1 MKTDVKIKNICP
13 VIGMIS
19 SGKSSIL
26 NALFNMDYLEARTDT
41 TTKIVTI
48 IRYNPKA
55 TKPKL
60 FGLELINDGNDNYT
74 FYKNNEPEAIGK
86 EDIKEKVVK
95 LNKDLQQKDK
105 PEYEKIFHMLEIGE
119 VNFIQKEFLES
130 NDLADVPG
138 VSENIKQADPNN
150 SQNSGAA
157 PKAKSDIEDNSQ
169 TVEENITNEKTKKE
183 INYLTQIFRILKNKM
198 NNGIIILAVDK
209 FQQIENYEII
219 AKLKLVLDKP
229 IENFLLLLNRMDKS
243 ENIEEDI
250 RILNEKFVEE
260 FPNGG
265 FNATRNTIVQCS
277 AFQLE
282 NELKMEKE
290 FTNLLYYHYINY
302 IMDAKKYNN
311 FMDYLKNFLRNYL
324 KKEVENIEFEEFERN
339 LRSIRDDEDLKKIQY
354 IINRI
359 KEHHTTIKMSLQLDD
374 KDFTEKNMQDCID
387 NLDDLINDEDGKIN
401 LPDQTNNTAIILYY
415 YFLHKNKK
423 IKLFRSHETKTIL
436 EYFTMQNMNKKFKYK
451 EMESKLKELDNRD
464 TINKKI
470 NNVVS
475 KLNDFF
481 EIYKNGGIYLN
492 QIDGV
497 KNSIK
502 PIINNLKTSK
512 FFYIPLI
519 GVYNSGKSTI
529 LNDIIGYKLLPV
541 KTGECTKKG
550 ILIAHWDYDI
560 PIIRKAKFICENT
573 GDKNDICYFEFNNDV
588 LAEGNENV
596 RKILNGVNGNFIEK
610 EEDFFYIINVRISFL
625 DIFNDNS
632 IKEKICFVD
641 LPGYGTKNKFETKDI
656 YSKFIKSCKLFI
668 MVARD
673 HFDDKNNV
681 DKINGLLEKTRNYQG
696 ITIPSLIKK
705 ILFIINHSQEVKDT
719 SEQALQ
725 MKKNSLINH
734 IGLKENS
741 CKDINI
747 TFFNGLYYQYYL
759 EKKNLFSN
767 VEYVFEYFRKK
778 HLYDYDLFQ
787 KGFKMS
793 CERKYESYLHRE
805 LKENLKT
812 VYGIN
817 IKKLNID
824 IDKETNDL
832 IDSIIGKKK
841 YSFINKDLIEIKKII
856 VYIKNN
862 IEQCNYINE
871 SNYLNFRF
879 YLYARI
885 MICKYES
892 DKDLRQL
899 IDNNLDNLNKI
910 FYTEENK
917 DCGFV
922 PVYKEITNEPEK
934 KLVNFQNNI
943 DNKIKDLIVDKSN
956 NDVPKILEISIEEV
970 NGILKNLKEKIDEK
984 LKQKKKW
991 KEIQEEFE
999 KVFHSSVE
1007 NQKTKIIDTLEKCS
1021 EQLKIHSQ
1029 EASKMI
1035 NDFKINN
1042 EDNFKFD
1049 ELKIYLSNKLGEDN
1063 YKVAIDNIVNDIVS
1077 NSRTATTW
1085 KNRTGFFDFLK
1096 TKFSD
1101 KAYLDKTIDYI
1112 ILNAVEKL
1120 NNFKKNISHLIDTYL
1135 SDIQNKFNIEK
1146 INIINILTEKA
1157 EQKKLENQKI
1167 KEQNDKEKEKYEKL
1181 KKETEER
1188 NNKWK
1193 VICQEY
1199 NTNKILINSIFSESE
1214 ITLQDTVT
1222 GEEEDTPTPQ

>member
-1 MKTDVKIKNICP
+1 M
-13 VIGMIS
+13 
-19 SGKSSIL
+19 
-26 NALFNMDYLEARTDT
+26 
-41 TTKIVTI
+41 
-48 IRYNPKA
+48 
-55 TKPKL
+55 
-60 FGLELINDGNDNYT
+60 
-74 FYKNNEPEAIGK
+74 
-86 EDIKEKVVK
+86 
-95 LNKDLQQKDK
+95 
-105 PEYEKIFHMLEIGE
+105 
-119 VNFIQKEFLES
+119 
-130 NDLADVPG
+130 
-138 VSENIKQADPNN
+138 
-150 SQNSGAA
+150 SQ
-157 PKAKSDIEDNSQ
+157 
-169 TVEENITNEKTKKE
+169 
-183 INYLTQIFRILKNKM
+183 
-198 NNGIIILAVDK
+198 
-209 FQQIENYEII
+209 
-219 AKLKLVLDKP
+219 
-229 IENFLLLLNRMDKS
+229 
-243 ENIEEDI
+243 
-250 RILNEKFVEE
+250 
-260 FPNGG
+260 
-265 FNATRNTIVQCS
+265 
-277 AFQLE
+277 
-282 NELKMEKE
+282 
-290 FTNLLYYHYINY
+290 
-302 IMDAKKYNN
+302 
-311 FMDYLKNFLRNYL
+311 
-324 KKEVENIEFEEFERN
+324 
-339 LRSIRDDEDLKKIQY
+339 
-354 IINRI
+354 
-359 KEHHTTIKMSLQLDD
+359 
-374 KDFTEKNMQDCID
+374 
-387 NLDDLINDEDGKIN
+387 
-401 LPDQTNNTAIILYY
+401 
-415 YFLHKNKK
+415 
-423 IKLFRSHETKTIL
+423 
-436 EYFTMQNMNKKFKYK
+436 
-451 EMESKLKELDNRD
+451 
-464 TINKKI
+464 
-470 NNVVS
+470 
-475 KLNDFF
+475 
-481 EIYKNGGIYLN
+481 
-492 QIDGV
+492 
-497 KNSIK
+497 
-502 PIINNLKTSK
+502 
-512 FFYIPLI
+512 
-519 GVYNSGKSTI
+519 
-529 LNDIIGYKLLPV
+529 
-541 KTGECTKKG
+541 
-550 ILIAHWDYDI
+550 
-560 PIIRKAKFICENT
+560 
-573 GDKNDICYFEFNNDV
+573 
-588 LAEGNENV
+588 
-596 RKILNGVNGNFIEK
+596 
-610 EEDFFYIINVRISFL
+610 
-625 DIFNDNS
+625 
-632 IKEKICFVD
+632 
-641 LPGYGTKNKFETKDI
+641 
-656 YSKFIKSCKLFI
+656 
-668 MVARD
+668 
-673 HFDDKNNV
+673 
-681 DKINGLLEKTRNYQG
+681 
-696 ITIPSLIKK
+696 
-705 ILFIINHSQEVKDT
+705 
-719 SEQALQ
+719 
-725 MKKNSLINH
+725 KKNSLINN

-793 CERKYESYLHRE
+793 CEGKYESYLHRE

-817 IKKLNID
+817 IKKLDID

-856 VYIKNN
+856 VYMKNN

-956 NDVPKILEISIEEV
+956 NDVPKILEISIEEI

-1021 EQLKIHSQ
+1021 DQLKIHSQ

-1157 EQKKLENQKI
+1157 KQKKLENQKI